1 MKIGIMTIPDC
12 ATVQIAKVRGYF
24 EAVGLPVE
32 IETVQGGGI
41 ALPKL
46 ESGALNFSIMNYTAA
61 VLAEANKPGT
71 LKIVA
76 DAYQAEPNTFK
87 LMVPKNSPI
96 KDLADL
102 RGKHVMVAT
111 LRSVGTLTTETALKI
126 AGLTAGDV
134 RFSERPL
141 PEMIDALGAG
151 VADVAWMTEPF
162 ISAYQELGGRML
174 YDVMQGETESWPIA
188 GWATSADFA
197 DSHPREVAAFQRA
210 ILRAQHDAQ
219 NRQVITE
226 ILPTYTKIK
235 ATTAATI
242 ILGTFPTNLHPERIR
257 RVAEVMREYR
267 YITREVDVSKFLL
280 PFPDDVDSPAP
291 PSPPAAPSTA
301 TPSPTKVPAP

>member
-24 EAVGLPVE
+24 EAEGLPVE

-126 AGLTAGDV
+126 AGLTASDV

-242 ILGTFPTNLHPERIR
+242 ILGTFPTDLHPERIR

-267 YITREVDVSKFLL
+267 YITREVDVSSFLL
-280 PFPDDVDSPAP
+280 PLPTISTL
-291 PSPPAAPSTA
+291 SPPPPPVAPS
-301 TPSPTKVPAP
+301 SPTASATGGAAS